1 MKIVKKICALVL
13 IGCLFLCGSGFS
25 NKYEDV
31 QTIELKSNP
40 TTGYS
45 WNVETIDLGLKYT
58 GKVDIVQTYN
68 CNSNNEND
76 SICGTDGIET
86 FFIKGVESGE
96 VGLSFE
102 YKRNN
107 GETSQY
113 DREVLALLD
122 VDKSGKVKILA
133 YYDGSNEKQSDS
145 MNITLR

>member
-31 QTIELKSNP
+31 QIIELKFNP
-40 TTGYS
+40 ITGYS

-58 GKVDIVQTYN
+58 GKVDVIHTYN
-68 CNSNNEND
+68 CDNEND

-86 FFIKGVESGE
+86 FFIRGVESGE